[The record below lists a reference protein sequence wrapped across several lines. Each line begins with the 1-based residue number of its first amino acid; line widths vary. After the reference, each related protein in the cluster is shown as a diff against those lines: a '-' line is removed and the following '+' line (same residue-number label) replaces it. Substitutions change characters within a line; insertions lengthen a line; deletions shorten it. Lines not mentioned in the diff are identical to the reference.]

1 MTSKRAKGSAFE
13 RWVEAWLIKNDPSCK
28 VHRQVSLSKYLPSK
42 GIHISTRND
51 ILGCIDL
58 VMVNASEIRMIQA
71 TCHTGTGKKL
81 NDLRQVP
88 WPYDK
93 VSVELWMKRAPRR
106 ITIWRV
112 YADREDILGEI
123 IGGKFIEKEEP

>member
-13 RWVEAWLIKNDPSCK
+13 RWVEAWLIKNNPSCK
-28 VHRQVSLSKYLPSK
+28 VHRQVSLSKYLPMK
-42 GIHISTRND
+42 KMFVSTRND
-51 ILGCIDL
+51 ILGAIDL
-58 VMVNASEIRMIQA
+58 ICVNSSSIRMIQA
-71 TCHTGTGKKL
+71 TMHTGTGKKL

-88 WPYDK
+88 WPHDK

-112 YADREDILGEI
+112 YADHEDILGEI

>member
-1 MTSKRAKGSAFE
+1 MPTSKRAKGSAFE

-28 VHRQVSLSKYLPSK
+28 VHRQVSLSKYIPSK
-42 GIHISTRND
+42 GIFVSTRND

-58 VMVNASEIRMIQA
+58 VCVSHKGIRMIQA

-81 NDLRQVP
+81 DDLRDIP

-106 ITIWRV
+106 IAVCRV
-112 YADREDILGEI
+112 YGDHSDMLGEI
-123 IGGKFIEKEEP
+123 VNGKWVSET